1 MNFFFI
7 QDHKSRYRY
16 FSSEPPKLI
25 EVKLSKPKLA
35 WELAKK
41 KLMLLPQRTLR
52 QEQAFERAILQRGKP
67 LRILHA
73 AGVGEEEIR
82 AQFDAFLRKQRT
94 GHVAV
99 LAVEAILVPFSGIV
113 AILPGPNIAF
123 YALALL
129 MITQW
134 LAFRG
139 IQRTLKA
146 DYDFVPDGRLAA
158 WERAV
163 RAGDEEK
170 FPGILHS
177 IEAEHGLKDLRKI
190 LWPGKHVPNP

>member
-7 QDHKSRYRY
+7 QDHQSRYRY

-25 EVKLSKPKLA
+25 EVKFSKPRMA

-52 QEQAFERAILQRGKP
+52 QEQAFERAILHRGKP

-73 AGVGEEEIR
+73 AGIGEEEIR
-82 AQFDAFLRKQRT
+82 NRFISFLRKQRT
-94 GHVAV
+94 GHVLV
-99 LAVEAILVPFSGIV
+99 LAGEAILVPVSGIV

-139 IQRTLKA
+139 IQWTLKA
-146 DYDFVPDGRLAA
+146 EYDFVPDERFSA
-158 WERAV
+158 WEQAAQ
-163 RAGDEEK
+163 AGDEEK
-170 FPGILHS
+170 FPGILQS

-190 LWPGKHVPNP
+190 LWPGKRVQNP

>member
-7 QDHKSRYRY
+7 QDHQCRYRY

-25 EVKLSKPKLA
+25 EVKLSKPKRA

-52 QEQAFERAILQRGKP
+52 QEQAFERAILHRGKP

-82 AQFDAFLRKQRT
+82 ARFGVFLRKQRT
-94 GHVAV
+94 NHVAV
-99 LAVEAILVPFSGIV
+99 LAVEAILVPLSGIV
-113 AILPGPNIAF
+113 AILPGPNIVF

-146 DYDFVPDGRLAA
+146 EYHFVPDERLAA
-158 WERAV
+158 WEQAARE
-163 RAGDEEK
+163 GDEEK
-170 FPGILHS
+170 FPGILQS

-190 LWPGKHVPNP
+190 LWPGKRVPNP